1 MNFWVS
7 PQISRYEVEKGI
19 LVSEQHINQN
29 GIYRSESISPIII
42 ESGHPHWIDKTKYE
56 YIYFSH
62 DVNRSWREQ
71 TPKKQTNHL
80 KFMETFSLLCY
91 IQNDGLLRISPLL
104 PEQLSSD
111 QQELIKQLQQ
121 AIHSLPAWSFDY
133 LYTIDE
139 RIFPG
144 RYLKAYYRSDEK
156 QMAFY
161 GLHQPQKRSSGSAAK
176 RRKLINLS
184 QYTQRAA

>member
-1 MNFWVS
+1 
-7 PQISRYEVEKGI
+7 
-19 LVSEQHINQN
+19 
-29 GIYRSESISPIII
+29 
-42 ESGHPHWIDKTKYE
+42 
-56 YIYFSH
+56 
-62 DVNRSWREQ
+62 
-71 TPKKQTNHL
+71 
-80 KFMETFSLLCY
+80 METFSLLCY

-133 LYTIDE
+133 LYTIDG

-161 GLHQPQKRSSGSAAK
+161 GLHQLQKRSSGSAAK
-176 RRKLINLS
+176 RRKLINLVIS
-184 QYTQRAA
+184 QNFTS

>member
-7 PQISRYEVEKGI
+7 PQISRYEIEKGI

-42 ESGHPHWIDKTKYE
+42 ENGHPHWIDKTKYE

-91 IQNDGLLRISPLL
+91 IQDDGLLRISPLL

-133 LYTIDE
+133 LYTIDG
-139 RIFPG
+139 RIFPR
-144 RYLKAYYRSDEK
+144 RYLKAYYRSDENRWHFTDYINSRK
-156 QMAFY
+156 DLPA
-161 GLHQPQKRSSGSAAK
+161 LPQKEES
-176 RRKLINLS
+176 
-184 QYTQRAA
+184 